1 MEEHLAQ
8 VALQETHQAARQEA
22 PLVMV
27 PNQTLMTPS
36 LVCIRMWAE
45 SRLKEMNRTV

>member
-1 MEEHLAQ
+1 MEERLVQ

-27 PNQTLMTPS
+27 SNQTLMTPR

-45 SRLKEMNRTV
+45 SRLKEMNLTV